1 MVTVAVLIGTGVG
14 VATRPDLAI
23 RRASASEL
31 RAAQLAGAQQT
42 AGETDAT
49 GETDASGDGAVSG
62 VDADVDGGGRAVT
75 ATTLLPPTPLRSEL
89 PVGSRSTGGSERD
102 LTTPAALSIP
112 LLGLFDADVRPVGLN
127 DDGSL
132 AVPAVDEVGWYQY
145 AGRPGA
151 PGTTVLVSHVASGGR
166 RGLFYRLQ
174 ELRHGDRIRV
184 DLLDGATTEWEVEIV
199 ATYSKAKLPVE
210 QLFRADG
217 DPMLVLITCGG
228 VIDPVHGSYGD
239 NIVVLAH
246 PLG

>member
-31 RAAQLAGAQQT
+31 RAAQLAGTQQT
-42 AGETDAT
+42 AGETDVA
-49 GETDASGDGAVSG
+49 GDGAAPG

-151 PGTTVLVSHVASGGR
+151 PGTS
-166 RGLFYRLQ
+166 
-174 ELRHGDRIRV
+174 
-184 DLLDGATTEWEVEIV
+184 
-199 ATYSKAKLPVE
+199 
-210 QLFRADG
+210 
-217 DPMLVLITCGG
+217 
-228 VIDPVHGSYGD
+228 
-239 NIVVLAH
+239 VVV
-246 PLG
+246 